1 MTPEVAAT
9 PQAERPKQT
18 LGKWAGPLA
27 LLVVTLAGVGA
38 VFWGYF
44 NPPDIR
50 VAQFDAG
57 PIAQWRSQ
65 RIVGFPEQR
74 IYIVA
79 LEDGRLR
86 ALDTRIEATRCVAQW
101 LPDDTRGVA
110 KNPDGL
116 PGVFDDSC
124 GGGVWSMLGD
134 AISGSDKPLRTP
146 LVDARPD
153 TRGQEL
159 RVWVELVNP
168 GR

>member
-1 MTPEVAAT
+1 MTAAET
-9 PQAERPKQT
+9 TVRSKQT

-27 LLVVTLAGVGA
+27 LLLVTLAGIGA
-38 VFWGYF
+38 VLWGF
-44 NPPDIR
+44 LNPPDIR
-50 VAQFDAG
+50 VVQFDAG
-57 PIAQWRSQ
+57 PVSQWRAQ

-74 IYIVA
+74 IYVVA
-79 LEDGRLR
+79 LDDGRLR
-86 ALDTRIEATRCVAQW
+86 ALDTRIEATRCIAQW
-101 LPDDTRGVA
+101 RPDDVRGTA
-110 KNPDGL
+110 KNPAGL
-116 PGVFDDSC
+116 PGVFEDAC

-153 TRGQEL
+153 TQGREL